1 MRKLSKNE
9 KTVRI
14 HICVPSNMHEKLNNL
29 AESSMMSVGAL
40 IRQLIKSQLIKNKI
54 EQ

>member
-1 MRKLSKNE
+1 MRKLSKND

-29 AESSMMSVGAL
+29 AESSMTSVGAV
-40 IRQLIKSQLIKNKI
+40 IRELIKNKI